1 MEWIENFEQYFN
13 ASINMIT
20 HVLELLGVVVVLWGA
35 IRAFVIYFVKHD
47 EGIRLSLAR
56 SMALGLEFKLG
67 GEILRTVVVRD
78 WNEILIVAA
87 IILLRSALNF
97 LIHWEIGHI
106 RHDNEIIDAQQHAV
120 MGENPSA
127 EPPAPAS
134 PPHTQ
139 DMQPALSK
147 LMQPNRNK
155 H

>member
-20 HVLELLGVVVVLWGA
+20 HVLELWGA

-97 LIHWEIGHI
+97 LIHWEIGTSAMTTRLSTRSSTPSWGEIRPQSLLLQRPRHI
-106 RHDNEIIDAQQHAV
+106 PRTCSLRCQ
-120 MGENPSA
+120 S
-127 EPPAPAS
+127 
-134 PPHTQ
+134 
-139 DMQPALSK
+139 
-147 LMQPNRNK
+147 
-155 H
+155 